1 MIQAVFFDLNDTLCD
16 SRSAAE
22 AAVVSGCD
30 YAVSHAEALTATGL
44 REAYAREVRHA
55 DDEARRWTASRSVTG
70 SGLDQQ
76 GFRLWQRALE
86 KCGVVN
92 PILAHAVAL
101 HYQLS
106 RMRAL
111 RLFPDA
117 LPALQALQGRVRVGL
132 IAEGSPGIVT
142 EELALLDIRRLLT
155 LTVIEGEVGYVKR
168 DPQLFAHA
176 LREAGC
182 EPAQAAH
189 VGDSLESDVA
199 PAHEAGMVT
208 VWVDRGTEDPSGI
221 SAVAPDYTVS
231 DLSPVPDLLL
241 GLP

>member
-1 MIQAVFFDLNDTLCD
+1 MIQAIFFDLNDTLCD
-16 SRSAAE
+16 SRTAAQ
-22 AAVVSGCD
+22 AAVDSACD

-55 DDEARRWTASRSVTG
+55 EEEARRWTASRPVTG

-76 GFRLWQRALE
+76 GYRPWQRALE

-117 LPALQALQGRVRVGL
+117 MPALQALQGRARVGL

-142 EELALLDIRRLLT
+142 EELALLAIRGLFAVT
-155 LTVIEGEVGYVKR
+155 AIEGEVGYARR
-168 DPQLFAHA
+168 DPQLFSHA
-176 LREAGC
+176 LREADC
-182 EPAQAAH
+182 EPSQAAH
-189 VGDSLESDVA
+189 VGDSLECDVI
-199 PAHEAGMVT
+199 PAREAGMVT
-208 VWVDRGTEDPSGI
+208 VWVNRGAE
-221 SAVAPDYTVS
+221 SASSPTPVTPDYTVS
-231 DLSPVPDLLL
+231 DLGPVPDLLL
-241 GLP
+241 GLA